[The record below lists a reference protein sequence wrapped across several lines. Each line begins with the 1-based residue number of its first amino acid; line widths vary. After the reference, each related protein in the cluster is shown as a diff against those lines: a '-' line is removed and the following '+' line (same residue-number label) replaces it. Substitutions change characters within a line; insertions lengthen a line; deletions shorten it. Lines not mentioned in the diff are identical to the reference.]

1 MAKRGHNIS
10 SWVLEYIDDQREQQ
24 TKDVFQ
30 HKKRNFL
37 FFAQPFM
44 ITLCRNVIK
53 KSLGLVLICCLLCS
67 ICQKLLPK
75 LKVLNLS
82 HNNIQSTEDDESHS
96 LQVSIVVFPKIS
108 IHVYLSPEHSFVI
121 VQVNAL
127 SNNFS
132 TELT

>member
-1 MAKRGHNIS
+1 M
-10 SWVLEYIDDQREQQ
+10 
-24 TKDVFQ
+24 
-30 HKKRNFL
+30 
-37 FFAQPFM
+37 
-44 ITLCRNVIK
+44 
-53 KSLGLVLICCLLCS
+53 
-67 ICQKLLPK
+67 
-75 LKVLNLS
+75 KVLNLS